1 MKLSA
6 CAKVN
11 LSLDVLGR
19 REDGYHEL
27 SMVMLAVTLA
37 DGLELSLAEPGVVL
51 TCSDPSVPC
60 GEKNTVFR
68 AASLFLERAGLAET
82 TGARIH
88 LKKTIPSQAGLGG
101 GSADAAAVLRG
112 LNLLT
117 GDPLS
122 EEELFSIGL
131 RVGADVPFCLA
142 GGIRLAR
149 GVGELLSSA
158 PPVPPC
164 HIVVCK
170 PPVSVSTAEAFRLA
184 DERPG
189 GGNDYTAAVLKALKE
204 GSLSVLGAALGN
216 DFEDV
221 LRLPEVDAVKAAML
235 DFGAA
240 GACMTGS
247 GSAVFGLFA
256 GLETAMFCAAEL
268 KKSFPET
275 FLCRPA

>member
-149 GVGELLSSA
+149 GVGEILTPVPA
-158 PPVPPC
+158 VPPC

-170 PPVSVSTAEAFRLA
+170 PPVNVSTAEAFRLA

-189 GGNDYTAAVLKALKE
+189 GGNDYTSAVLKALKE
-204 GSLSVLGAALGN
+204 GSLSALGAALGN